1 MSSLRGVRRV
11 SLRRRGTEARH
22 VVAGQNVLMMWNV
35 EDLGAT
41 VGNSVCTIARE

>member
-1 MSSLRGVRRV
+1 MGSLRGVRRV

-22 VVAGQNVLMMWNV
+22 AVAGQNLLMMWNV

-41 VGNSVCTIARE
+41 VGNSVCIIS